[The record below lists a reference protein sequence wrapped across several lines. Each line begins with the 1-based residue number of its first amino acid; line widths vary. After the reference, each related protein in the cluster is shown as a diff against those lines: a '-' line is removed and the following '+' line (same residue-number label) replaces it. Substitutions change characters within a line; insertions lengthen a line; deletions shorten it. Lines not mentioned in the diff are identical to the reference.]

1 MILVDVTGKFA
12 VIRSV
17 FGVDTTTYALSW
29 TDGTITEP
37 NLPSGFVPVKARI
50 EVQTRRFTWLMT
62 VAKNSVPK
70 FSNDTFSW
78 ASEID
83 VAVFFNRSFNV
94 AEEQPLNLSLVTNGF
109 DGKPGVAGVD
119 DDGLHGTDDAGESG
133 WPGSDDNRTVDVT
146 GTPFLKKGSYMLEA
160 SLLKWYRIVD
170 YPENSKSNPRILL
183 DRDLRTDVSGITP
196 TGVFMKGI
204 VEVYPLGIRTGQ
216 N

>member
-1 MILVDVTGKFA
+1 MILVDVTGRFA

-17 FGVDTTTYALSW
+17 LGVDTTTYALAW

-37 NLPSGFVPVKARI
+37 NLPSGFVPIKARI
-50 EVQTRRFTWLMT
+50 EVQTRRFSWLMT

-70 FSNDTFSW
+70 YANDPFSW

-94 AEEQPLNLSLVTNGF
+94 AEEQPLTLSLVSNGF
-109 DGKPGVAGVD
+109 DGKAGVAGVD
-119 DDGLHGTDDAGESG
+119 DDGNGKTDDASEAG

-170 YPENSKSNPRILL
+170 YPENSTTNPRLLL
-183 DRDLRTDVSGITP
+183 DRDLRTAASGTTP

-204 VEVYPLGIRTGQ
+204 VEVYPLGVRTGQ